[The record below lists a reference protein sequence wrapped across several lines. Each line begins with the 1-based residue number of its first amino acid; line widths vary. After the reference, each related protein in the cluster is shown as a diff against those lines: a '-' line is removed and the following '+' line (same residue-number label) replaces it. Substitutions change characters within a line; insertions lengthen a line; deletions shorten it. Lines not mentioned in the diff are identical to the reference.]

1 MLQPA
6 FDSGRVYAVSVT
18 EFIGAFIFSF
28 IYVLL
33 YATLPH
39 QLGVAYQTLIG
50 FTFIIVGN
58 FYVVIFATFAH
69 RRTYFYDPVLFAV
82 FGWHTL
88 HMTQYGVINGLVYA
102 FTSLAAQ
109 STGALGGVLV
119 ARVISTPVAGTSA
132 IVIPRAPLLFGVA
145 QIYALLV
152 VLYLVFFVFYQ
163 QLIDR
168 LDRKQI
174 VRALPF
180 GFLYGVL
187 SSLSFAIAGTP
198 LELWA
203 SLFIGAF
210 YGSLDNWYIVPCAM
224 LTASALFALVFQWL
238 MRERDDNGGDNGAQN
253 K

>member
-1 MLQPA
+1 MMQ
-6 FDSGRVYAVSVT
+6 FYDSGRVYAVSVT

-69 RRTYFYDPVLFAV
+69 RRAYFYDPVLFTL
-82 FGWHTL
+82 FGWHALQINTS
-88 HMTQYGVINGLVYA
+88 GVLDAMVYT

-109 STGALGGVLV
+109 SVGSLSGVLV
-119 ARVISTPVAGTSA
+119 ARVISTPVPATSA
-132 IVIPRAPLLFGVA
+132 ITIPRAPLFFDAA
-145 QIYALLV
+145 QIYVFLT
-152 VLYLVFFVFYQ
+152 VLYLVFFIFYQ

-187 SSLSFAIAGTP
+187 SALSYAIAGTP
-198 LELWA
+198 FELWA

-210 YGSLDNWYIVPCAM
+210 YGSLENWYIVPCA
-224 LTASALFALVFQWL
+224 LATASALYLLLFQWL
-238 MRERDDNGGDNGAQN
+238 MSERDDDGGNRGAQN
-253 K
+253 

>member
-1 MLQPA
+1 MLQP
-6 FDSGRVYAVSVT
+6 FDNSRVYAVSVT

-39 QLGVAYQTLIG
+39 QLGVGYQTLIG

-69 RRTYFYDPVLFAV
+69 RRAYFYDPVLFAV

-88 HMTQYGVINGLVYA
+88 RVNEFGIINGFVYA

-109 STGALGGVLV
+109 SIGSLSGVLI

-132 IVIPRAPLLFGVA
+132 ITIPRAPLFFNVA
-145 QIYALLV
+145 QIYTLLTV
-152 VLYLVFFVFYQ
+152 IYLVFFVFYQ

-198 LELWA
+198 LELWS
-203 SLFIGAF
+203 SLFIGIF

-224 LTASALFALVFQWL
+224 LTASVFYVLVFQWL
-238 MRERDDNGGDNGAQN
+238 MRERDDNGGDNRT
-253 K
+253 